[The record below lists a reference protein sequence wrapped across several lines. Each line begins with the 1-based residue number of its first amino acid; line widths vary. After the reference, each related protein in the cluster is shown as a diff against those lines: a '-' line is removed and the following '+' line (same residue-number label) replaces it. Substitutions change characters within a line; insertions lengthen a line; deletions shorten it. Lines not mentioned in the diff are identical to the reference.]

1 MPTQPVT
8 FDDYLKEQFNDPEFR
23 KAWDALESEY
33 RRKEEK
39 LLKRIARAG
48 HVVSKNDK
56 AKEVRLE
63 FHICLPKYSD
73 VNGFANK

>member
-8 FDDYLKEQFNDPEFR
+8 CDDYLKEQFNDPEFR

-39 LLKRIARAG
+39 LLKRIAA
-48 HVVSKNDK
+48 HVVSENLKPKKCNLSFIF
-56 AKEVRLE
+56 A
-63 FHICLPKYSD
+63 CLRIRM
-73 VNGFANK
+73 

>member
-48 HVVSKNDK
+48 HVVSKT
-56 AKEVRLE
+56 
-63 FHICLPKYSD
+63 
-73 VNGFANK
+73 